1 MTRPRQSTLVATALV
16 LVAILLGVTAVLLGL
31 SAEPRG
37 GKIVVTVRLWDE
49 PIAAAYRQS
58 FAAFTRSH
66 PDIEVRTNLVAYST
80 YFETLR
86 TDVAGGSADDIF
98 WLSNAYFAAY
108 ADSGRLMKIQTDAA
122 DWEPAVVDQFTRSG
136 VLWGVPQLTDAGI
149 AVFYNADLL
158 AAAGV
163 DPTQVDNLRWSR
175 GDDDTLRPMLARLT
189 VDADGRTANTPGFDA
204 RRVRQW
210 GYNAAN
216 DPQAI
221 YLNYI
226 GSAGGVFQRD
236 GKFAFDN
243 PGAIEAFRYLVGLIN
258 DDHVAPPASDTND
271 NGDFSRNQFLA
282 GKMALFQSGTY
293 SLAPVARDALFHWGV
308 AMLPAGPA
316 GRVSVTNGIAAAGN
330 PRRARRTR
338 PRRRCRTTI
347 RRPAGRPRSPAARRA
362 VTDQR
367 APQRRQEGRVD
378 RVEQRTGYGRG
389 AGGLG
394 GRIRARARGQGLHK
408 LDMKRRR
415 LRAERLIGLA
425 VRPKSRRDGHRHL
438 IGARGQHR
446 RRVGRGRGVGRPD
459 RRTDACQIRGRC
471 RDGLRRR
478 DHKRYVTPPKRSW
491 PNKPGQPGR
500 DAQVFQRLMDR
511 SALHRPTGSEIP
523 GFPALLTDP
532 WVFGS
537 AR

>member
-271 NGDFSRNQFLA
+271 NGDFSR
-282 GKMALFQSGTY
+282 
-293 SLAPVARDALFHWGV
+293 VW
-308 AMLPAGPA
+308 
-316 GRVSVTNGIAAAGN
+316 
-330 PRRARRTR
+330 RR
-338 PRRRCRTTI
+338 
-347 RRPAGRPRSPAARRA
+347 
-362 VTDQR
+362 
-367 APQRRQEGRVD
+367 
-378 RVEQRTGYGRG
+378 
-389 AGGLG
+389 
-394 GRIRARARGQGLHK
+394 
-408 LDMKRRR
+408 
-415 LRAERLIGLA
+415 
-425 VRPKSRRDGHRHL
+425 
-438 IGARGQHR
+438 
-446 RRVGRGRGVGRPD
+446 
-459 RRTDACQIRGRC
+459 
-471 RDGLRRR
+471 
-478 DHKRYVTPPKRSW
+478 
-491 PNKPGQPGR
+491 
-500 DAQVFQRLMDR
+500 
-511 SALHRPTGSEIP
+511 
-523 GFPALLTDP
+523 
-532 WVFGS
+532 
-537 AR
+537 